1 MDIETSD
8 MEQRV
13 QLWEKLISLK
23 SILVDEYLSEAQF
36 NDSFL
41 LDNHKEISR
50 VYVQKEDVSIHNK
63 NTWRET
69 MEFLNHNMNLFE
81 DFFREYQDVIHS

>member
-41 LDNHKEISR
+41 LDNLKEISR